1 VNTVELF
8 DASKIEEL
16 VQIKD
21 SLLYQV
27 FGDFRPNV
35 QSWFEE
41 ESAEPKSVMILWEN
55 LCSESTDPA
64 TLVMRLQFDDDAS
77 ADAFKLRWL

>member
-1 VNTVELF
+1 MNTVELF
-8 DASKIEEL
+8 GTSKIEEL
-16 VQIKD
+16 VHIKD

-35 QSWFEE
+35 QSWFER
-41 ESAEPKSVMILWEN
+41 ESTAPKSMMILWEN
-55 LCSESTDPA
+55 LCSESKDAA
-64 TLVMRLQFDDDAS
+64 TLVMRLQFDDVAS